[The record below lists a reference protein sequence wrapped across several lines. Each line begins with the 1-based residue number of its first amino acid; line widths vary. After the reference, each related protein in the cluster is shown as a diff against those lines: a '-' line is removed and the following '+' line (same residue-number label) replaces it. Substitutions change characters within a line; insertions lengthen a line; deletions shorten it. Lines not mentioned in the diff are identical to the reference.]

1 MSIKSAFARRSGAFA
16 VALLALSF
24 SLGGSYVV
32 RADDPVSTT
41 FLQEIFVD
49 PIVTAVNGLERR
61 LTNLEGTLA
70 LFASSFSSQHI
81 SARELCVSDDSG
93 AQTCITKAQ
102 FDAFLT
108 RQNQARAEVAQPSII
123 VSDAN
128 IEAQAEEG
136 EFDDTDALQADAREI
151 ATTAATIELAAAS
164 DETAQD
170 DQEPTL
176 TGSIPSPTQGAAL
189 VWYPDVEI
197 TTSAAPSEE

>member
-24 SLGGSYVV
+24 SFGGSYVV
-32 RADDPVSTT
+32 RADDPVSTS

-102 FDAFLT
+102 LDALLT
-108 RQNQARAEVAQPSII
+108 SQAHAEVAQPAII

-170 DQEPTL
+170 DHEPTL
-176 TGSIPSPTQGAAL
+176 TGSIPAPSQGAAL
-189 VWYPDVEI
+189 VWFPEVEI
-197 TTSAAPSEE
+197 TTPTTMPQEE

>member
-1 MSIKSAFARRSGAFA
+1 MSIKSAFASRSGAFA

-70 LFASSFSSQHI
+70 LFASSFSSRHI

-93 AQTCITKAQ
+93 AQTCVTKAQ
-102 FDAFLT
+102 LDRLLLKIV
-108 RQNQARAEVAQPSII
+108 AEAELEQPAITL
-123 VSDAN
+123 SDINTALPP
-128 IEAQAEEG
+128 AESV
-136 EFDDTDALQADAREI
+136 EI
-151 ATTAATIELAAAS
+151 AATI
-164 DETAQD
+164 D
-170 DQEPTL
+170 D
-176 TGSIPSPTQGAAL
+176 IPSPPIAAPIEGTADNQEINNTGSVTIADSGAAI
-189 VWYPDVEI
+189 VWFPEVEI
-197 TTSAAPSEE
+197 STQATMPQEE